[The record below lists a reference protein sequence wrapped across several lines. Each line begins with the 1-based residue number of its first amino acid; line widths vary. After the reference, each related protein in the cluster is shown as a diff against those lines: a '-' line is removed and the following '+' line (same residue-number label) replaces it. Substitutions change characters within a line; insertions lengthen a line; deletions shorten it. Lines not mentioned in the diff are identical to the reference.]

1 LCTNAAR
8 LCTQQDRTG
17 QDDQYIFFHVK

>member
-1 LCTNAAR
+1 LCTNAAW